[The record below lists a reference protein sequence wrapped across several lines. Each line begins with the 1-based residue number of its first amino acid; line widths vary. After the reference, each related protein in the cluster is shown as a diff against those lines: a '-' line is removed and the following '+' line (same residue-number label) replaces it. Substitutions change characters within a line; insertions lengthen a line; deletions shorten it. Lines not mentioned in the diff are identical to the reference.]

1 MFVKVSQFILQ
12 NRVKLIIILAVFTA
26 FMAYHGKD
34 IELTYEY
41 ASLLADKNEAKI
53 EYDQF
58 KKLFGEDGNLFVIGV
73 KNPNLFQL
81 DQFNA
86 WYDLGNQISSLEGV
100 EGVISITR
108 GVNLKKNQETHQ
120 FDIKPLV
127 ENRPTSQAEV
137 DSLKKQIMELKF
149 YEGLLYNP
157 RNQTSL
163 MAITLDKTKMNNKN
177 RIAIVNAITEAADN
191 YRQKHNLE
199 THYSGMPYIAT
210 ITMYKVKK
218 ELVFFVIGSILIAAF
233 IMYLFFR
240 SFKIVLSSLL
250 VVGISILWVLGTVTL
265 LGFKITILTGVIPSL
280 IIIIV
285 IENCIYILNKYHW
298 EYITH
303 GNKARALSDSI
314 QRIGFASLM
323 TNAATALGFAAFI
336 VVPNKMLREF
346 GIVTSINII
355 LLYFLCIILLPI
367 IFSYLA
373 PPSPK
378 HVKHLKNN
386 FFKAII
392 EKIIYLIT
400 HQRKAIYII
409 SFILLIIGFLGISQI
424 KTSGKVVDDFRPNDP
439 ITVDL
444 QFFEKN
450 FGGVM
455 PFEISVDTKKKNGA
469 FSQSTLVKIDKLQK
483 IINQSPEFSKP
494 LSVVEL
500 LKFSRQAYYD
510 GDSSKYALPSSME
523 SNFIMSYLPKEA
535 EKEKNNLLSSYLDS
549 TRQITRISY
558 QMADVGT
565 KKMEELLVK
574 ILPQVDSIFDAEKYD
589 VHVTGNSVV
598 YAMGTNFLIKNLFES
613 VIIAIILISLLMAL
627 LFSSF
632 KMILVSMIPNIIPL
646 LITAAIMG
654 FTGIPLKPS
663 TLIVFSVGLGI
674 SIDNAIQYLSRYRH
688 ELKHTNGQIKQSA
701 INALNEA
708 GFSMIYTSIVL
719 VLGFSVFMFSGFG
732 GTQALG
738 ILISVTLFIAMFFN
752 ILVLP
757 SLLLTLD
764 KRLTSKAFIE
774 PIIEIYEDE
783 DEDET
788 EAGKIQEKKNL
799 ETDNS

>member
-1 MFVKVSQFILQ
+1 MFVKVSHFILH
-12 NRVKLIIILAVFTA
+12 NRIKLIFILAVFTA
-26 FMAYHGKD
+26 FMAYNGKN
-34 IELTYEY
+34 IELTYQY
-41 ASLLADKNEAKI
+41 TNLLSDKNKSKI
-53 EYDQF
+53 EYEQF

-73 KNPNLFQL
+73 VNPNMFQL

-86 WYDLGNQISSLEGV
+86 WYDLGNQINGLKGV

-108 GVNLKKNQETHQ
+108 GVNLKKNQKTHQ
-120 FDIKPLV
+120 FDLSPLV
-127 ENRPTSQAEV
+127 EKRPTTQAEV
-137 DSLKKQIMELKF
+137 DSLKNQIMGLKF
-149 YEGLLYNP
+149 YEGLLFNHKT
-157 RNQTSL
+157 QTAL

-177 RIAIVNAITEAADN
+177 RIDIVNSVTKAADE
-191 YRQKHNLE
+191 YRKKNKLE
-199 THYSGMPYIAT
+199 IHYSGMPYIST
-210 ITMYKVKK
+210 LTMSKVKL
-218 ELVFFVIGSILIAAF
+218 ELFLFVIGSIFIAAL

-250 VVGISILWVLGTVTL
+250 VVGISILWVLGTITL
-265 LGFKITILTGVIPSL
+265 FGFKITILSGVIPSL
-280 IIIIV
+280 VVIIV

-298 EYITH
+298 EYLNH
-303 GNKARALSDSI
+303 GNKAKALSNSI

-336 VVPNKMLREF
+336 VIPNQMLRQF
-346 GIVTSINII
+346 GIVTSINIM
-355 LLYFLCIILLPI
+355 LLYVLSIILLPI
-367 IFSYLA
+367 IFSYLD

-378 HVKHLKNN
+378 HVKHLANS

-392 EKIIYLIT
+392 DKIIYLIT
-400 HQRKAIYII
+400 HQRRAIYIT
-409 SFILLIIGFLGISQI
+409 SLILLVIGFIGISRM
-424 KTSGKVVDDFRPNDP
+424 KTSGKIVDDFQKDDP
-439 ITVDL
+439 VYVDL
-444 QFFEKN
+444 KFFEKN

-455 PFEISVDTKKKNGA
+455 PFEISIDTKKKNGA
-469 FSQSTLVKIDKLQK
+469 YALQTITKIDELQK
-483 IINQSPEFSKP
+483 FINQNPEFSKP
-494 LSVVEL
+494 LSIAEL
-500 LKFSRQAYYD
+500 FKFLRQTYYN

-523 SNFIMSYLPKEA
+523 SNFILSYLPKTNENGN
-535 EKEKNNLLSSYLDS
+535 NNLMGSYIDS
-549 TRQITRISY
+549 TRQITRVSY

-565 KKMEELLVK
+565 NQMEALMNK
-574 ILPQVDSIFDAEKYD
+574 ILPKVDSIFDPAKYN

-598 YAMGTNFLIKNLFES
+598 YAKGTTFLIKHLFES

-627 LFSSF
+627 LFRSF

-654 FTGIPLKPS
+654 FAGIPLKPS
-663 TLIVFSVGLGI
+663 TLIVFSIGLGI

-688 ELKHTNGQIKQSA
+688 ELKHTNGKIKESA
-701 INALNEA
+701 INALHEA

-738 ILISVTLFIAMFFN
+738 ILISTTLFIAMFFN

-774 PIIEIYEDE
+774 PIIEIYDGDDE
-783 DEDET
+783 IENGEIKDENITDS
-788 EAGKIQEKKNL
+788 EK
-799 ETDNS
+799 